1 MAVFD
6 WKLEDKTALF
16 SGELSRLTINKSF
29 ENELYQAFAN
39 KDIVIDL
46 INLNKV
52 DTAGLS
58 LLLMF
63 VENAKKTNNE
73 ISLHNIPNDLLK
85 LAKLSAV
92 DFFLPTKI

>member
-1 MAVFD
+1 MSVFE
-6 WKLEDKTALF
+6 WKLDKNTALF
-16 SGELSRLTINKSF
+16 NGELSRLTINKRL
-29 ENELYQAFAN
+29 ENDLLQSLAK

-46 INLNKV
+46 VNINKV

-73 ISLHNIPNDLLK
+73 ISLHNIPDDLLK

>member
-1 MAVFD
+1 MPTFE
-6 WKLEDKTALF
+6 WKLEGQTALF

-29 ENELYQAFAN
+29 EIDLRQSFAN

-46 INLNKV
+46 VNLHKV
-52 DTAGLS
+52 DTAGLA

-73 ISLHNIPNDLLK
+73 ISLHNIPDDLLK